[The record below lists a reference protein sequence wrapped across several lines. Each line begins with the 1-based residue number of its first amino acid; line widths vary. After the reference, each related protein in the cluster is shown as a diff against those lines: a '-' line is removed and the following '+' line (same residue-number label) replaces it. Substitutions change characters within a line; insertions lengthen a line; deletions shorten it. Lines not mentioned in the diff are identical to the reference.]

1 MLFRSGEF
9 VRLLADELELED
21 GNVSPF
27 SDTNDGAAAAL
38 AEMKVLTGYADGTFR
53 PDQTISRGEMWVI
66 VYRVLNSIAS
76 ELLEDAAA

>member
-1 MLFRSGEF
+1 
-9 VRLLADELELED
+9 
-21 GNVSPF
+21 
-27 SDTNDGAAAAL
+27 
-38 AEMKVLTGYADGTFR
+38 MKVLTGYADGTFR